1 MRFRDYLAVAV
12 RMTISITLPVGLL
25 IGIAIGVAGGM
36 TASGELEF
44 ERLDGLILIV
54 LLPAISV
61 ILCVLVSPVARL
73 VYALLDR
80 GKTTVRPSK
89 TPEA

>member
-1 MRFRDYLAVAV
+1 MRFSDYLAIAV
-12 RMTISITLPVGLL
+12 RMTISITLPIGLL
-25 IGIAIGVAGGM
+25 VGIVIAVAGGM

-44 ERLDGLILIV
+44 EQLDGLILIV

-80 GKTTVRPSK
+80 GKTTVGPPK